1 MAETVAIIGGSGA
14 AGSGLALRWAQAGL
28 KTVIGS
34 RSESRAQEAAEKIRQ
49 AVPGAV
55 AEGLSNS
62 DAAAAAGVVVL
73 TAPLTAQVETIK
85 GIAGSLRPGAVLVD
99 TTVPLEKAAGGRL
112 SRALTLWEGSAAER
126 AKRALSGAD
135 VRLVSAFHTLSAKTL
150 ANLSEAV
157 DCDVLVCGDDAD
169 ARAMVMHLASKIEG
183 ARAVDAGPLENA
195 RYAEQL
201 AALLIAMNLRHKT
214 QHAGF
219 RTTGLPCE

>member
-28 KTVIGS
+28 KVVIGS
-34 RSESRAQEAAEKIRQ
+34 RNEARALEAAETIRQ
-49 AVPGAV
+49 AVPGSSV
-55 AEGLSNS
+55 EGLLNNS
-62 DAAAAAGVVVL
+62 AAAAADVVLL
-73 TAPLTAQVETIK
+73 TAPLAAQVETIK
-85 GIAGSLRPGAVLVD
+85 GIAESLRSGAILVD

-126 AKRALSGAD
+126 AARAVRRPD

-150 ANLSEAV
+150 ANLSEPV
-157 DCDVLVCGDDAD
+157 ECDVLICGDDAD
-169 ARAMVMHLASKIEG
+169 ARVRVIGLATKIEG
-183 ARAVDAGPLENA
+183 VRAVDAGPLENS